1 MNFALTALLQSLP
14 PYDQTRSLLSSEGGK
29 YAHVRFTEDFDWK
42 PLPQVTIAY
51 KAGWFGLV
59 TTPCA
64 TAAIEANKAVGLTT
78 PNK

>member
-1 MNFALTALLQSLP
+1 MP
-14 PYDQTRSLLSSEGGK
+14 
-29 YAHVRFTEDFDWK
+29 HVRFTEDFDWK

-64 TAAIEANKAVGLTT
+64 TAAIEANKTVGLTT
-78 PNK
+78 PNKYITPG